1 MFKIEDGI
9 QCEQCHGAGNRYI
22 KLNTMK
28 MLSKD
33 EINKEMVGQLNPDK
47 ELCMTCH
54 EPKHEH
60 ILPFE
65 EKERFK
71 KIAH

>member
-1 MFKIEDGI
+1 
-9 QCEQCHGAGNRYI
+9 
-22 KLNTMK
+22 MK

-54 EPKHEH
+54 EPKYDH

-65 EKERFK
+65 EEERFK